1 MWWHHGQKRCWY
13 RWMTQGRR
21 RLRFWRPTRSLR
33 TWPSPP
39 VTAPLRRSRPLS
51 ALRLSTQSDW
61 DRSRCRREHVP
72 ALCGRESE
80 AAELA
85 VPSATITCT
94 QQNLVMLSQYKRNS
108 FCKIYGAV
116 QQFCPIVRG
125 YTNPV
130 ACSTHRMLSPWDKNA
145 VFVNQTNVELL
156 KTHLFNLSFS
166 KCPSSDFCHFGRY
179 NISFYLVT
187 YLLSDIHHRHH
198 RYKHTIISHN
208 TTCTNNETLG
218 SFCGPLN
225 WLSTKSYTW
234 GIVTSLKWR

>member
-1 MWWHHGQKRCWY
+1 MWWHYGQKRCWY

-80 AAELA
+80 AAQRQLA

-94 QQNLVMLSQYKRNS
+94 QQNLVMHSCCLNTNEIHSVKYMELCNNAAQPLEGTQIQWHS
-108 FCKIYGAV
+108 VHI
-116 QQFCPIVRG
+116 G
-125 YTNPV
+125 YCHSETKTLYSSN
-130 ACSTHRMLSPWDKNA
+130 
-145 VFVNQTNVELL
+145 NQTNVELL

-166 KCPSSDFCHFGRY
+166 KCPSSDFCHFGHY
-179 NISFYLVT
+179 NRSFYLVT
-187 YLLSDIHHRHH
+187 YLYQIF
-198 RYKHTIISHN
+198 ISSI
-208 TTCTNNETLG
+208 T
-218 SFCGPLN
+218 
-225 WLSTKSYTW
+225 
-234 GIVTSLKWR
+234 VTSRL